1 MSGQEAEMGR
11 RATILDATPAER
23 VRAARKV
30 AGLTQVQLARKA
42 GLHPNT
48 ISMIE
53 RGRVGLS
60 LEAARAIA
68 AATGG
73 SLPLLLPGAPWDAPA
88 REITLRPDAA
98 AGWVPRSA
106 ADAALCREVGGQ
118 WCPLPVLVDLA
129 REHGVSVRFRGDLGP
144 G

>member
-1 MSGQEAEMGR
+1 MGR

-30 AGLTQVQLARKA
+30 AGLTQVQLAARA
-42 GLHPNT
+42 GLHSNT

-53 RGRVGLS
+53 RGRIGLS

-88 REITLRPDAA
+88 REITLRPVGPDDGR
-98 AGWVPRSA
+98 GWVPRSA
-106 ADAALCREVGGQ
+106 ADAALFREVGGQ
-118 WCPLPVLVDLA
+118 WCPLSVLADRA